1 ETRRERGGGVEIIY
15 AAGFTIR
22 VKQFLNRVAVRRLHR
37 QKYAPLADKKKE
49 SVSAPGSAY
58 VSRAG
63 ERVLAIANF
72 RYEVVSFPS
81 NEIQRKAC
89 FDATPKPTRETRAL
103 PGRCGHAQLTPRAP
117 VAIAGRN
124 GPPRVNFSNPVCL

>member
-1 ETRRERGGGVEIIY
+1 QIIY
-15 AAGFTIR
+15 AAGLAIG
-22 VKQFLNRVAVRRLHR
+22 VKQFLNRIAVRRSHR
-37 QKYAPLADKKKE
+37 RKYAPLADKKKE
-49 SVSAPGSAY
+49 SVSAPGSAC

-103 PGRCGHAQLTPRAP
+103 PGRCGDAQLTPRGRS
-117 VAIAGRN
+117 AIAGRS
-124 GPPRVNFSNPVCL
+124 GRLRANFSGPACL